1 MTNVQRNLFIFT
13 HVYFIIVVFQKTII
27 VGIVTLNSMEFIYV
41 AILFLFLQYTWN
53 EFNAHHF
60 NCYIIRLKI
69 SKKFWNSFYF

>member
-41 AILFLFLQYTWN
+41 AILFLFL
-53 EFNAHHF
+53 F
-60 NCYIIRLKI
+60 
-69 SKKFWNSFYF
+69 FYFYNILGMSLMLIISIAIL